1 MAQRSRALSAN
12 RVGSR
17 LLAVIPVVFLGVLFV
32 WPVAALVWRAIT
44 DSADAATGS
53 SLTELFTRTR
63 AAHLLWV
70 TVAQAAASTALSLVV
85 AAPIVWLYSRLRGAS
100 AMVLDVVVTVP
111 FVLPTVVVGVAFR
124 ALIDGPL
131 AFAHIGSGWWAV
143 LLAHAFLNVAVVVRV
158 VGAAWRSLD
167 TRALDAA
174 RTLGAGRFRA
184 WRTVIA
190 PALLPAVGAAGTL
203 IFLFCSTSFGVIII
217 LGGGTLRTL
226 ETEIYQQAIGYF
238 RIPEA
243 VALSLV
249 QILVVVV
256 ALILTRVVTARSRTT
271 TKGTRAP
278 RHRRVTGWARVSA
291 CLAWVWTVAVL
302 IVPIAV
308 LAVRSVRPSRDGA
321 WTLSGYRALAE
332 PVNGVTPLATLRY
345 SLVSALLAMMIAV
358 AVGALAA
365 VALHNARGTAR
376 VVGAVLALIPLG
388 ISAVT
393 LGFGYLIVL
402 SELPGR
408 IAASELIIPCVQALI
423 AIPVVIGIVVPA
435 LDAVPDRARAAAATL
450 GAGPLRVFCT
460 IDLPAIGRS
469 LAAAAGFAFV
479 MALGEFGAT
488 SFLAR
493 ADTTT
498 LPVLIGSALNRPGAT
513 QLATAMAASMLLVVA
528 TAVAML
534 AVELLRPRSGAPI

>member
-190 PALLPAVGAAGTL
+190 PALLPAMGAAGTL

-278 RHRRVTGWARVSA
+278 RHRRITGWARVSA

-308 LAVRSVRPSRDGA
+308 LAVRSVHPSRNGA

>member
-131 AFAHIGSGWWAV
+131 AFAHIGTGWWAV

-256 ALILTRVVTARSRTT
+256 ALILTRVVTARSRTI

-278 RHRRVTGWARVSA
+278 RHRRITGWARVSA

>member
-291 CLAWVWTVAVL
+291 CLAGVWTVAVL

-479 MALGEFGAT
+479 MALGEFGAM

>member
-278 RHRRVTGWARVSA
+278 RHRRITGWARVSA

>member
-217 LGGGTLRTL
+217 LGGGTLCTL

-278 RHRRVTGWARVSA
+278 RHRRITGWARVSA